1 MENGPE
7 LSIAIPLYNEERN
20 IRAVFD
26 DLLNSFRS
34 AGVSFELVLVNN
46 GSVDRTGELIEQLA
60 ASHPGIRPVHL
71 EKNQGYGGGI
81 LEGLARCT
89 GRYIGFTAGDGQVR
103 AEDHVRV
110 FQKLRDES
118 LDLCKASRIERHDG
132 FKRLLITRVYN
143 VMFPLLFRGCLVRDI
158 NGFPKIFRR
167 EAFESL
173 AIQSRD
179 WFIDAE
185 IVIKAA
191 GRGMKI
197 GEVPVVFHAR
207 GHGDS
212 NVNWRTVVEFMRN
225 ILLCKLRGGRFGRSS

>member
-1 MENGPE
+1 MERVAE

-20 IRAVFD
+20 VRTVFD
-26 DLLNSFRS
+26 DLLAGFKK
-34 AGVSFELVLVNN
+34 AGVPFELVLVNN
-46 GSVDRTGELIEQLA
+46 GSADRTGELIDQLA
-60 ASHPGIRPVHL
+60 ASHPGIKPVHL
-71 EKNQGYGGGI
+71 KENQGYGGGI

-89 GRYIGFTAGDGQVR
+89 GRYIGFTAGDGQVH

-118 LDLCKASRIERHDG
+118 LDICKASRVERHDG

-143 VMFPLLFRGCLVRDI
+143 VLFPLLFRGCPVRDI

-167 EAFESL
+167 EAFEGL

-191 GRGMKI
+191 GSGLKI

-207 GHGDS
+207 GHGES
-212 NVNWRTVVEFMRN
+212 NVNWGTVIEFLRN
-225 ILLCKLRGGRFGRSS
+225 IFLCKLRRGRFGRAS